1 MKSEKNDDIKGK
13 ATGSYKMWPKGG
25 SFKEPGARR
34 AQVACAISTR
44 NCKRYPSK
52 TWFDPRDKTQKTVHA
67 SGLFAEKAIAA
78 GAVIFLEQP
87 IVFVDSLDD
96 AVSSIQRKDF
106 PGQLAT
112 PFLGN
117 AWIAANQLARKIL
130 NQKMGGEKLW
140 NYLWHH
146 SSDNTLVP
154 TYLCD
159 CSKKEDFPVLC
170 SEFKDLPGHMAAI
183 LLHVI
188 HDTGFRMKTPLLGF
202 MHGLALYL
210 LGGSIN
216 HSCDPNCNAFVRD
229 HESRLLI
236 VKAMRPIK
244 AGEEITVAYEASVC
258 RFSKATE
265 RIAYLK
271 YVYGFEC
278 VCDRCK
284 KPSVADQRMTVYR
297 NISIETFG
305 RETFRK
311 IRRAS
316 VASVQGGPVK
326 SLAILKELQVI
337 WVKGLGNG
345 DPMAMDNLA
354 PILHF
359 EFAWAYVSCL
369 MMLPSQDFQAQLKQ
383 GLGLSG
389 SLKLLKSS
397 LVALKKLGYASMA
410 WMFAEPLC
418 AFATMVEQGK
428 LWDPSAHLF
437 FNRKQNDSLVEH
449 YKNVEATMQQLYH
462 SQRLLASDALISDIV
477 METGRRV
484 MEIMQNQDWLQEEV
498 AKIDLN
504 LNNNDDDAN
513 AEQTPPLKGK
523 AKQKE
528 EAVKNNKS
536 L

>member
-1 MKSEKNDDIKGK
+1 MKSENKNKKGK
-13 ATGSYKMWPKGG
+13 VTDSYKMWPRGD
-25 SFKEPGARR
+25 SFKDPGARH
-34 AQVACAISTR
+34 AQVACPISTR

-52 TWFDPRDKTQKTVHA
+52 TWFDPRDKTPKTVHA
-67 SGLFAEKAIAA
+67 AGLFAEKPIAA
-78 GAVIFLEQP
+78 GTVIFLEQP

-130 NQKMGGEKLW
+130 NQKMGGEKFW

-146 SSDNTLVP
+146 SSDNTVVP

-159 CSKKEDFPVLC
+159 CSKKEDSPVLC
-170 SEFKDLPGHMAAI
+170 SEFKDLPASIAAI

-188 HDTGFRMKTPLLGF
+188 HDTAFRMKTPLLGF
-202 MHGLALYL
+202 MHGMALYL

-216 HSCDPNCNAFVRD
+216 HSCDPNCNAFIRD
-229 HESRLLI
+229 HKSRLLI
-236 VKAMRPIK
+236 VKAMRSIK

-284 KPSVADQRMTVYR
+284 NTSEADKRMTIHR
-297 NISIETFG
+297 NISIASFG
-305 RETFRK
+305 REIFSK

-316 VASVQGGPVK
+316 VSSVQGGPEK

-337 WVKGLGNG
+337 WAKVFGNG
-345 DPMAMDNLA
+345 DPKALDRLA
-354 PILHF
+354 TILQF

-397 LVALKKLGYASMA
+397 LVAMKKLGYASMA
-410 WMFAEPLC
+410 WIFAEPLC

-437 FNRKQNDSLVEH
+437 FNRKQSDNLVKH

-484 MEIMQNQDWLQEEV
+484 IEIMQNQDWLQEEV

-504 LNNNDDDAN
+504 LDNNEDAD
-513 AEQTPPLKGK
+513 EEEDHKETPLKGK
-523 AKQKE
+523 AKEKIV
-528 EAVKNNKS
+528 VKK
-536 L
+536 

>member
-1 MKSEKNDDIKGK
+1 MKSENKNKKGK
-13 ATGSYKMWPKGG
+13 ATDSYKMWPRGD
-25 SFKEPGARR
+25 SFKDPGARH
-34 AQVACAISTR
+34 AQVACPISTR

-52 TWFDPRDKTQKTVHA
+52 TWFDPRDKTSKTVHA
-67 SGLFAEKAIAA
+67 AGLFAEKPIAV
-78 GAVIFLEQP
+78 GTVIFLEQP

-117 AWIAANQLARKIL
+117 AWIAANQLARKML
-130 NQKMGGEKLW
+130 DQKMGGEKLW

-146 SSDNTLVP
+146 SSDNTVIP

-159 CSKKEDFPVLC
+159 CSKKEDSPVLC

-188 HDTGFRMKTPLLGF
+188 HDTAFRMKTPLLGF
-202 MHGLALYL
+202 MHGMALYL

-229 HESRLLI
+229 HKSRLLI

-244 AGEEITVAYEASVC
+244 SGEEITVAYEASVC

-284 KPSVADQRMTVYR
+284 KPSEADQRMTVHR
-297 NISIETFG
+297 NISIASFG
-305 RETFRK
+305 RETFSK

-316 VASVQGGPVK
+316 VASVQGGPEK

-337 WVKGLGNG
+337 WVKVFGNG
-345 DPMAMDNLA
+345 DQKALDRLA
-354 PILHF
+354 AILQF

-397 LVALKKLGYASMA
+397 LWWLKKLEYVSMA
-410 WMFAEPLC
+410 WTFAEPLC

-437 FNRKQNDSLVEH
+437 FNRKQSDSLVEQ

-462 SQRLLASDALISDIV
+462 SQRLLASDALISEIV
-477 METGRRV
+477 METGGRAMQI
-484 MEIMQNQDWLQEEV
+484 MENQDWLQEEV
-498 AKIDLN
+498 AKINLN
-504 LNNNDDDAN
+504 LDDDAE
-513 AEQTPPLKGK
+513 ATSPPPPLKGK
-523 AKQKE
+523 GKE
-528 EAVKNNKS
+528 KVVKK
-536 L
+536 